1 MTNFSNKEFNSKV
14 AKNLIEKSLLKK
26 CVFVKKI
33 MYFIEYGAKILEKGQ
48 KLGAQYTRKV
58 SHARSISQKIL
69 YKNTMASLLVN
80 ALCSIN
86 SGILVIGSSP
96 RFL

>member
-33 MYFIEYGAKILEKGQ
+33 MYFIEYGAKILEKG
-48 KLGAQYTRKV
+48 
-58 SHARSISQKIL
+58 
-69 YKNTMASLLVN
+69 
-80 ALCSIN
+80 
-86 SGILVIGSSP
+86 
-96 RFL
+96 